1 VIPPER
7 YPIKYS
13 KFLYTAA
20 LALAPQVC
28 FGQQTVLLASSD
40 LPTAPVTATTTAVVP
55 TSANTAT
62 KPLTDRWLDLVELSN
77 SERYRNSYNQ
87 GGFHNFE
94 AGQERDLLIARI
106 KLDQDARYFIGIRAS
121 SGRYFNWAYAE
132 FAGQSRTERVKL
144 AGLDGQSAAAKTPAE
159 NAEQTAAKIAD
170 PAGALVSGGASNGWE
185 FYVRELYMSA
195 TPVKAATVEFGSF
208 GFERGYGS
216 EITTFDNDGY
226 LTGERVRIQDPK
238 HLFFDQIG
246 FTTADFGFVGTPNLF
261 DRGSGFG
268 ISNYRQA
275 FVKKQLNR
283 RVGFSADYTS
293 QIGTN
298 TLRQAALVG
307 TKESKLVDS
316 VRVETYQRLNTITL
330 QGLPISGGSGFA
342 VTADKQIGKR
352 LNMDAGFASIDENY
366 TVYGNSRY
374 LHSSGFTLNGDTY
387 GLGNRPFTH
396 ASLKI
401 APGVTA
407 FGYYTHAVG
416 SGVAARVLDL
426 NKQGL
431 NAGLTFD
438 FKAWANLD
446 KKVF

>member
-1 VIPPER
+1 MISPER

-13 KFLYTAA
+13 KILYTAA
-20 LALAPQVC
+20 LALAPQFC
-28 FGQQTVLLASSD
+28 FGQQTALLASSD
-40 LPTAPVTATTTAVVP
+40 VPTAPVTAISTIVAP
-55 TSANTAT
+55 TPASTST
-62 KPLTDRWLDLVELSN
+62 KPLTDRWLDLIDLSN
-77 SERYRNSYNQ
+77 VERYRNSYNQ
-87 GGFHNFE
+87 GGFHSFE
-94 AGQERDLLIARI
+94 AGQERNLVEARI
-106 KLDQDARYFIGIRAS
+106 KLDPEAHYFIGVRAS
-121 SGRYFNWAYAE
+121 SGRYFNWSFAE
-132 FAGQSRTERVKL
+132 FAGASRTDRVTQ
-144 AGLDGQSAAAKTPAE
+144 GRLDGQLGAARTPAE
-159 NAEQTAAKIAD
+159 TVENNLAKTAD
-170 PAGALVSGGASNGWE
+170 PAGYAVSQTYTNGWE

-195 TPVKAATVEFGSF
+195 TPVKAVTAEFGSF
-208 GFERGYGS
+208 GFERGYAS

-226 LTGERVRIQDPK
+226 LMGERLRIQDPK

-246 FTTADFGFVGTPNLF
+246 FTTADFGFINVPNVF
-261 DRGSGFG
+261 ARGSGFG
-268 ISNYRQA
+268 ISDYRQA

-293 QIGTN
+293 LIGTN

-307 TKESKLVDS
+307 TKESKFVDS

-330 QGLPISGGSGFA
+330 QGLPIAGGSGFA

-352 LNMDAGFASIDENY
+352 FNIDGGFASVDEGY

-407 FGYYTHAVG
+407 FGFYTHAVG

-426 NKQGL
+426 NLQGL

-438 FKAWANLD
+438 LKAWANLD